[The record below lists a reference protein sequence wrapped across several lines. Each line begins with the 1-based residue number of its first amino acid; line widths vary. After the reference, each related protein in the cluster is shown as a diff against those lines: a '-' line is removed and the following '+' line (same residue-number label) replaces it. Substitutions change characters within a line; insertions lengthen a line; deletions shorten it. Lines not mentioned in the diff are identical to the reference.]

1 MSLHQISLKFP
12 KTRVRFDETDLSF
25 AIYNIKSRE
34 PSVVYF
40 KLHLFDMGD
49 REIYYD
55 DEVKYVDD
63 TDNVA
68 YTSDKWIIGTE
79 YSLKHTEFSINGELV
94 ERTSFSQI
102 EMILIGIDSE
112 NPLYFNKAMFKQGE
126 FGEYHK
132 PLEVQ
137 DSQLIQM
144 NKNIYAN
151 LFDKDDN
158 FLQVIRPVGNKNFK
172 TDCLIRN
179 ECTVLAPHLNNESDL
194 DNPTNLMV
202 EFVNQTEQT
211 ITIQK

>member
-40 KLHLFDMGD
+40 KLHTFDMGD

-55 DEVKYVDD
+55 DEVKFVGD

-68 YTSDKWIIGTE
+68 YSSDMWVIGTE
-79 YSLKHTEFSINGELV
+79 YSTKHTDFSLADELV
-94 ERTSFSQI
+94 EQTAFSQI
-102 EMILIGIDSE
+102 EMVLIGIDSE
-112 NPLYFNKAMFKQGE
+112 NPLFFNKAMFKMGD

-137 DSQLIQM
+137 DSQLVKL
-144 NKNIYAN
+144 NKNIFAN

-172 TDCLIRN
+172 TDMLTRN

-194 DNPTNLMV
+194 DSPTNLMV